1 MREAALSRMNLSS
14 IDPGCRSTAEK
25 SEEQTSMSQ
34 NEKKSRRTKSF
45 ESGSKLRAPLRLSSP
60 RELSLQ
66 HLPWEEGARPIYL
79 DDESK
84 GI

>member
-1 MREAALSRMNLSS
+1 
-14 IDPGCRSTAEK
+14 
-25 SEEQTSMSQ
+25 MSQ

-45 ESGSKLRAPLRLSSP
+45 ESGSKLRAPSRLSSL

-66 HLPWEEGARPIYL
+66 HLPWEEGAQPIYL